1 MKSIKPMYLVA
12 LVSVILLVAFIK
24 INNPYRDYSTKKYW
38 ENSTLESVNK
48 VPDEAL
54 KSGNKNGPVLMWAA
68 MSSSDTEVIK
78 ALVSR
83 GAEINETDKTFSG
96 TPLTG
101 AAGYSKYPKIL
112 RELVAL
118 GAEINKRVNNDETA
132 LMIAVQYNENE
143 GIIEE
148 LVALGA
154 NVHNKNKKGKTALDL
169 AIDNNNT
176 SAEKSL
182 KALIE

>member
-1 MKSIKPMYLVA
+1 MWLDF
-12 LVSVILLVAFIK
+12 VSSSTNIQLSASYYSL
-24 INNPYRDYSTKKYW
+24 DYCFYCKGRQVW
-38 ENSTLESVNK
+38 IIPCDVSTLESVNK
-48 VPDEAL
+48 VPEEAL

-68 MSSSDTEVIK
+68 MSASDTVIIK

-83 GAEINETDKTFSG
+83 GAEINEADKIFSG

-101 AAGYSKYPKIL
+101 AAGYSKYPEIL
-112 RELVAL
+112 HELVAL
-118 GAEINKRVNNDETA
+118 GTDINKRVNNNETA
-132 LMIAVQYNENE
+132 LMIAAQYNENE

-154 NVHNKNKKGKTALDL
+154 NVNNKNKQGKTALDL

-176 SAEKSL
+176 IAEKSL
-182 KALIE
+182 KSLIK